1 MGKQY
6 VVLALKEICFKWTEV
21 KISEWAGVR
30 NVLNGVNLV
39 NLDRM
44 WAKWLSLAVFLSC
57 FFPPLSQ
64 LLLPAWPVGRSALW
78 EQLRL
83 WVSCLLHP
91 SKRVPRFAVAPLC
104 AYSQTTLSVNSA
116 DSFLGWMP
124 CSVSMC
130 LSLALSPPLSRC
142 PEGYTCMKAGRNPN
156 YGYTSFD
163 SFGWAFLALFRLMT
177 QDFWEN
183 LYMLVKQMCPHLQL
197 VSPCNSP
204 QCWNLID
211 IWPLDRFYRGFK
223 GVNFDEHIL

>member
-6 VVLALKEICFKWTEV
+6 VVLALKGICFKWTEV

-30 NVLNGVNLV
+30 NVLNGLNLV

-64 LLLPAWPVGRSALW
+64 LLLPARPVGRSALW

-91 SKRVPRFAVAPLC
+91 SKREPRFAVAPLC

-124 CSVSMC
+124 CSVSM
-130 LSLALSPPLSRC
+130 SLSRSLST
-142 PEGYTCMKAGRNPN
+142 PQPLPGGLHMHESWEESKLRLHQLWQLRLGLPGSLPTHDTGLLGEPLHAGKADVST
-156 YGYTSFD
+156 TSACFT
-163 SFGWAFLALFRLMT
+163 M
-177 QDFWEN
+177 
-183 LYMLVKQMCPHLQL
+183 
-197 VSPCNSP
+197 
-204 QCWNLID
+204 
-211 IWPLDRFYRGFK
+211 
-223 GVNFDEHIL
+223 